1 MSLARHIRD
10 VHERETIGGSSEVT
24 CQICLSVYATKNS
37 FSKHLSRVHK
47 IRMADYEAQFAA
59 GVHKQAVKT
68 DSQSAKSLLGA
79 LQTPTSFL
87 EIEQVWS
94 MTPNIFHLL
103 FIN

>member
-10 VHERETIGGSSEVT
+10 VHERETIGSSSEVT

-87 EIEQVWS
+87 EIEQAWS
-94 MTPNIFHLL
+94 MTPNFSD
-103 FIN
+103 